1 MTPTLIA
8 GLVLLAGMI
17 FLMWKGKATL
27 GLELIKMFSEKRVL
41 LLEIIAFVLVLLH
54 AHIAADLGVKL
65 SGAIYIHRF
74 AIHASIN
81 FVGFVFCMNL
91 YKNGRDVGNAIFN
104 FTSVSIFLKEFFE
117 LVFMLAATFFM
128 QWVSLLT
135 MCVGFKKPYLAFL
148 HNSAHEPVGFVD
160 MMLSLTDFSIVTSMS
175 ILFAEAAIAIML
187 TVTGSASAVKA
198 GTTTTSKGGGF
209 LSGLASMFGGMFK
222 VPPPKDKSD
231 KLAERI
237 AQILGRPPVAATAI
251 SKELDRGKRNQL
263 NTLVNRWEAADGFNK
278 HSLKS
283 EILNAIEA

>member
-1 MTPTLIA
+1 MNTMLIA
-8 GLVLLAGMI
+8 GLILLAGVA
-17 FLMWKGKATL
+17 FLLWRGKAQL

-65 SGAIYIHRF
+65 SGAIYAHRF

-104 FTSVSIFLKEFFE
+104 FTSVSIFFKEFVE

-148 HNSAHEPVGFVD
+148 HNSAQQPVGFVD

-187 TVTGSASAVKA
+187 TVTGSASAIKA
-198 GTTTTSKGGGF
+198 GSTTSAKSGGF
-209 LSGLASMFGGMFK
+209 LSGLASMFGK
-222 VPPPKDKSD
+222 ITTPAPKED
-231 KLAERI
+231 KLAQRVC
-237 AQILGRPPVAATAI
+237 QILGRPPETAAVLAKSLS
-251 SKELDRGKRNQL
+251 SKQRVGLTD
-263 NTLVNRWEAADGFNK
+263 LVKRWESADGFA
-278 HSLKS
+278 KS
-283 EILNAIEA
+283 HIKSQIQDIVNE

>member
-1 MTPTLIA
+1 MNTMLIA
-8 GLVLLAGMI
+8 GLILLAGVA
-17 FLMWKGKATL
+17 FLLWRGKAQL

-65 SGAIYIHRF
+65 SGAIYAHRF
-74 AIHASIN
+74 AIHTSIN

-104 FTSVSIFLKEFFE
+104 FTSVSIFFKEFVE

-148 HNSAHEPVGFVD
+148 HNSAQQPVGFVD

-198 GTTTTSKGGGF
+198 GSTTSTKSGSF
-209 LSGLASMFGGMFK
+209 LSGLASMFGK
-222 VPPPKDKSD
+222 ITTPAPKED
-231 KLAERI
+231 KLAQRVC
-237 AQILGRPPVAATAI
+237 QILRRSPSMVSEL
-251 SKELDRGKRNQL
+251 SK
-263 NTLVNRWEAADGFNK
+263 
-278 HSLKS
+278 SLKPKQRVELTDKVKLWES
-283 EILNAIEA
+283 ASDFMKSQIKSQIQDIVNE

>member
-1 MTPTLIA
+1 MNPTLIA
-8 GLVLLAGMI
+8 GLVLLIGI
-17 FLMWKGKATL
+17 TLLLWKGKAQL

-65 SGAIYIHRF
+65 SGAIYAHRF

-104 FTSVSIFLKEFFE
+104 FTSVSIFFKEFVE

-148 HNSAHEPVGFVD
+148 HNSAQQPVGFVD

-198 GTTTTSKGGGF
+198 GSTTSTKSGSF
-209 LSGLASMFGGMFK
+209 LSGLASMFGK
-222 VPPPKDKSD
+222 ITTPAPKED
-231 KLAERI
+231 KLARRVCE
-237 AQILGRPPVAATAI
+237 ILGRPSTTVDVL
-251 SKELDRGKRNQL
+251 SKALSSKQRVELTELVKKWDNTPDYMKSQL
-263 NTLVNRWEAADGFNK
+263 KTQIQTIVNE
-278 HSLKS
+278 
-283 EILNAIEA
+283 

>member
-1 MTPTLIA
+1 MNTTLIA
-8 GLVLLAGMI
+8 GLVLLIGI
-17 FLMWKGKATL
+17 TLLLWKGKAQL

-65 SGAIYIHRF
+65 SGAIYAHRF

-104 FTSVSIFLKEFFE
+104 FTSVSIFFKEFVE

-148 HNSAHEPVGFVD
+148 HNSAQQPVGFVD

-198 GTTTTSKGGGF
+198 GSTTSTKSGSF
-209 LSGLASMFGGMFK
+209 LSGLASMFGK
-222 VPPPKDKSD
+222 ITTPAPKED
-231 KLAERI
+231 KLARRVCE
-237 AQILGRPPVAATAI
+237 ILGRPSTTVDVL
-251 SKELDRGKRNQL
+251 SKALSSKQRVELTELVKKWDNTPDYMKSQL
-263 NTLVNRWEAADGFNK
+263 KTQIQTIVNE
-278 HSLKS
+278 
-283 EILNAIEA
+283 

>member
-1 MTPTLIA
+1 MNTTLIA
-8 GLVLLAGMI
+8 GLVLLAGTGV
-17 FLMWKGKATL
+17 LLWKGKATL
-27 GLELIKMFSEKRVL
+27 GLELIKMFSENRVL

-65 SGAIYIHRF
+65 SGAIYAHRF

-148 HNSAHEPVGFVD
+148 HNSSQEAVGFVD

-198 GTTTTSKGGGF
+198 GTTTTKSSGGM

-222 VPPPKDKSD
+222 PAPPKAKED

-237 AQILGRPPVAATAI
+237 CQILGRPPTAATAV
-251 SKELDRGKRNQL
+251 SKELDRGKRSQL
-263 NTLVNRWEAADGFNK
+263 TDLVKKWESA
-278 HSLKS
+278 S
-283 EILNAIEA
+283 EFMKGTIRNEIKNIVEE